1 MCCNRGA
8 DPTEWYA
15 TFSPISIN
23 NLDIEVYENGEWYN
37 LKKEGGEFDSDLFN
51 RNLEKTFV
59 FKQGKEMEEKMLK
72 EQQAN
77 QPIAVKKDNESNAPV
92 AICKLFYC

>member
-1 MCCNRGA
+1 
-8 DPTEWYA
+8 
-15 TFSPISIN
+15 
-23 NLDIEVYENGEWYN
+23 
-37 LKKEGGEFDSDLFN
+37 
-51 RNLEKTFV
+51 
-59 FKQGKEMEEKMLK
+59 MEEKMLK